1 MEHEDE
7 YRFNGFSPEMTGFL
21 GELRENNNKEW
32 FEAHRVEYQQYVLE
46 PLRNLVEDLSEFM
59 LNIDP
64 AFETS
69 PVINKTISR
78 IYRDT
83 RFSKD
88 KSPYRSNMWIVFKR
102 PRKDWA
108 SAPGYFFEIFPEW
121 HRYGMGFYEASRAT
135 MANFRDA
142 IDRDPVGFREMVTPI
157 TELDRFEIAGD
168 KYKRI
173 FDPEKS
179 TDIQE
184 WYQKKNLYLV
194 HNRDND
200 NRLYGRSI
208 FDDLIAG
215 FSLLAPV
222 YHFLWSIRA
231 ES

>member
-1 MEHEDE
+1 MID
-7 YRFNGFSPEMTGFL
+7 FL

-32 FEAHRVEYQQYVLE
+32 FEAHRGEYRQYVLE

-69 PVINKTISR
+69 PAINKTISR

-83 RFSKD
+83 RFSRD

-121 HRYGMGFYEASRAT
+121 YRYGMGFYEASRAT
-135 MANFRDA
+135 MANFREA
-142 IDRDPVGFREMVTPI
+142 IDRDPLGFRKMVAPLS
-157 TELDRFEIAGD
+157 EHDLFEIAGD
-168 KYKRI
+168 MYKRV
-173 FDPEKS
+173 FDPGMDA
-179 TDIQE
+179 DIQE
-184 WYQKKNLYLV
+184 WYQRRNLYLV

-200 NRLYGRSI
+200 DRLFSRAI

-215 FSLLAPV
+215 YSLLAPV
-222 YHFLWSIRA
+222 YHFLWSIHA
-231 ES
+231 EE